1 MLKEKLIDIAQK
13 HLPDENHYLVD
24 VLISEKA
31 GKKLVSVLVDGDQGV
46 NIQTCAD
53 MSRAISEELE
63 AEDIIEDAF
72 VLEVSSPGVD
82 FPLKTL
88 RQYRKNLN
96 RDILVTLGE
105 GKEVL
110 GTLLKVDDS
119 GIRLNAKEKAKGK
132 SKKIVTKEVEIPFSE
147 IIKSIVQIS
156 FK

>member
-1 MLKEKLIDIAQK
+1 MLKEKLTDIAEK

-24 VLISEKA
+24 VVLSEKA

-53 MSRAISEELE
+53 MSRAISEEVE
-63 AEDIIEDAF
+63 AYEVIEDAY

-82 FPLKTL
+82 FPLKTM

-96 RDILVTLGE
+96 RDLLITLAD

-110 GTLLKVDDS
+110 GTLLEVDES
-119 GIRLNAKEKAKGK
+119 VVKLNAKEKAKGK

-147 IIKSIVQIS
+147 IIKSIVQVS